1 MRKYQYLLFSL
12 LSIAFLASCG
22 KSYKDR
28 QRLNREQQIE
38 AARQDSA
45 ALKIATVPT
54 MDCLPLFI
62 AAEDS
67 LFQKAGVD
75 VRLKRF
81 GSQTDGDTLLRS
93 KNAEGIVTD
102 LVKAEHLRHQG
113 IALKFVTSTNTSWQL
128 ISNRIARVAE
138 LKQLSDKMVAIA
150 PYSAT
155 QMLADMA
162 IDSARTK
169 EKVYRIEINDVNV
182 RLKMILNNEIDA
194 AILPEPQ
201 ATQARLF
208 QNPVLMDSRDKN
220 LHLGVIAFRQKVMEN
235 KDRKQQIKKFLQVYD
250 ATVDSIN
257 KHGVK
262 HYGKIICKYMGVDMH
277 TVNALPTI
285 TYHHATSPRPRDIAR
300 GARFTP

>member
-1 MRKYQYLLFSL
+1 
-12 LSIAFLASCG
+12 
-22 KSYKDR
+22 
-28 QRLNREQQIE
+28 
-38 AARQDSA
+38 
-45 ALKIATVPT
+45 

-93 KNAEGIVTD
+93 KKAEGIVTD
-102 LVKAEHLRHQG
+102 LVKAERLRRQG
-113 IALKFVTSTNTSWQL
+113 IALNFVTSTGASWQF
-128 ISNRIARVAE
+128 ISNRIARVTE

-155 QMLADMA
+155 QMLADLA
-162 IDSARTK
+162 IDSARPK
-169 EKVYRIEINDVNV
+169 ETVYRIEINDVNI

-194 AILPEPQ
+194 ALLPEPQ
-201 ATQARLF
+201 ASQARLF
-208 QNPVLMDSRDKN
+208 QNTVLMDSRDKN
-220 LHLGVIAFRQKVMEN
+220 LHLGVIAFRQKVMED
-235 KDRKQQIKKFLQVYD
+235 KDRRQQVKKFLQVYD

-262 HYGKIICKYMGVDMH
+262 HYGKIICKYMGVDMR
-277 TVNALPTI
+277 TVNALPKM
-285 TYHHATSPRPRDIAR
+285 TYHHATAPRQRDVAR

>member
-12 LSIAFLASCG
+12 LSIALLASCG
-22 KSYKDR
+22 KSYKEQ
-28 QRLNREQQIE
+28 QRLNREQQME
-38 AARQDSA
+38 AARRDSA

-81 GSQTDGDTLLRS
+81 SSQTDGDTLLRS
-93 KNAEGIVTD
+93 KRAEGIVTD
-102 LVKAEHLRHQG
+102 LVKAERLRRQG
-113 IALKFVTSTNTSWQL
+113 VALNFVTSTNASWQF
-128 ISNRIARVAE
+128 ISNRMARVTE

-155 QMLADMA
+155 QLLADLA
-162 IDSARTK
+162 IDSARPK
-169 EKVYRIEINDVNV
+169 ETVYRIEINDVSV

-194 AILPEPQ
+194 ALLPEPQ
-201 ATQARLF
+201 ATEARLF
-208 QNPVLMDSRDKN
+208 QTPVLMDSRDKD
-220 LHLGVIAFRQKVMEN
+220 LHFGVIAFRQKVMDN
-235 KDRKQQIKKFLQVYD
+235 KDRKQQVKKFLKVYD
-250 ATVDSIN
+250 AAVDSIN

-262 HYGKIICKYMGVDMH
+262 HYGKIICKYMGVDMR
-277 TVNALPTI
+277 TVNALPSM
-285 TYHHATSPRPRDIAR
+285 TYHHATAPRQRDIAR

>member
-1 MRKYQYLLFSL
+1 
-12 LSIAFLASCG
+12 
-22 KSYKDR
+22 
-28 QRLNREQQIE
+28 
-38 AARQDSA
+38 
-45 ALKIATVPT
+45 
-54 MDCLPLFI
+54 
-62 AAEDS
+62 
-67 LFQKAGVD
+67 
-75 VRLKRF
+75 
-81 GSQTDGDTLLRS
+81 
-93 KNAEGIVTD
+93 
-102 LVKAEHLRHQG
+102 
-113 IALKFVTSTNTSWQL
+113 
-128 ISNRIARVAE
+128 
-138 LKQLSDKMVAIA
+138 MVAIA

-169 EKVYRIEINDVNV
+169 EKAYRIEINDVNV
-182 RLKMILNNEIDA
+182 RLKMILNQEIDA

-235 KDRKQQIKKFLQVYD
+235 KERKQQIKKFLQVYD

-277 TVNALPTI
+277 TVNALPTM